1 MINGNNN
8 EGAKM
13 INRKNGPKG
22 IDWDSQPLGREP
34 DYRIAKRLGVAPG
47 SVSSGVGRTHVHCGR
62 DAYSIAT
69 GERRANRY
77 GFGIQAWEPAAHEA
91 SKRMEAKADLLMK
104 RTNAWY
110 EVAKLTESQLD
121 RILAILE
128 EVQT

>member
-1 MINGNNN
+1 MKLTTSRTGLHKVRVGDRVVVLGTY
-8 EGAKM
+8 GAHDVVT
-13 INRKNGPKG
+13 R
-22 IDWDSQPLGREP
+22 
-34 DYRIAKRLGVAPG
+34 
-47 SVSSGVGRTHVHCGR
+47 VGRTHVHCGR

>member
-1 MINGNNN
+1 MKLTTSRTGLHKVRVGDRVVVLGTY
-8 EGAKM
+8 GAHDVVT
-13 INRKNGPKG
+13 R
-22 IDWDSQPLGREP
+22 
-34 DYRIAKRLGVAPG
+34 
-47 SVSSGVGRTHVHCGR
+47 VGRTHVHCGR

-91 SKRMEAKADLLMK
+91 SKRNHAFVRFMRRSALAS
-104 RTNAWY
+104 
-110 EVAKLTESQLD
+110 ESQLD